1 MTSVCSF
8 VVCKMIINC
17 IKVTKRY
24 NFFFKI
30 LTKLQKRCIFKAL
43 KQKTYIKVIS
53 VFGVG
58 NEYISGSK
66 YSFV

>member
-1 MTSVCSF
+1 MTSVYPF

-17 IKVTKRY
+17 IKVTKRQ
-24 NFFFKI
+24 NFFFRI

>member
-1 MTSVCSF
+1 M
-8 VVCKMIINC
+8 
-17 IKVTKRY
+17 
-24 NFFFKI
+24 
-30 LTKLQKRCIFKAL
+30 QKRCIFKAL
-43 KQKTYIKVIS
+43 KQKAYIKVIS

>member
-1 MTSVCSF
+1 M
-8 VVCKMIINC
+8 
-17 IKVTKRY
+17 
-24 NFFFKI
+24 